1 MSSSLSNLVYN
12 IAKGSQKIN
21 CKDSYCFF
29 EYGSVKDNLLKYKC
43 LFCNKDYSNKIYEEL
58 KQGVRNTFLSF
69 PMLMPINL
77 FCF

>member
-21 CKDSYCFF
+21 CKDSDCFF

-43 LFCNKDYSNKIYEEL
+43 PFSNKDYSNKIYEEL

-69 PMLMPINL
+69 LMLIPINL
-77 FCF
+77 FCC